1 MSVDP
6 HTHPRTALVIGATG
20 SLGAAVAKALQTHGW
35 QVRAL
40 HRDPKMARVHSMRVE
55 DIEWIAG
62 DALNGDD
69 VVAAARGVDV
79 IFHGANP
86 PRYLKWR
93 ALAMPMLAN
102 AIDAAVESGARLIF
116 PGNVYNFGPDAGPL
130 VDERANQKPIS
141 RKGVIRV
148 EMERMLQDAAYAGGR
163 SLIVRSGDFFGP
175 YATSSWFG
183 SAMIKPGKPIRVIT
197 PPGPVAVGHSWAY
210 LPDLAETI
218 ARLADIEASL
228 SPFAVFHFEGHWLEP
243 GEEMVSAI
251 RRATGK
257 PELPIKAFPWPLLYL
272 AAPFS
277 TFARE
282 LIEMRYLWNAP
293 LRLDNRKLLA
303 VLGNEPHTPLDDAM
317 AATLASFKC
326 LPF

>member
-1 MSVDP
+1 MTVGP
-6 HTHPRTALVIGATG
+6 NTHPRTALVIGATG

-40 HRDPKMARVHSMRVE
+40 HRDPTMARVHSMRVD

-69 VVAAARGVDV
+69 VAAAARGVDV

-93 ALAMPMLAN
+93 ERAMPMLAN
-102 AIDAAVESGARLIF
+102 AIDAAAENGARLIF
-116 PGNVYNFGPDAGPL
+116 PGNVYNFGPDAGPI

-141 RKGVIRV
+141 RKGAVRV
-148 EMERMLQDAAYAGGR
+148 DMERMLQDAACAGGR

-175 YATSSWFG
+175 HATSSWFG
-183 SAMIKPGKPIRVIT
+183 SAMIKPGKPILAIT
-197 PPGPVAVGHSWAY
+197 YPGRAAVGHSWAY

-218 ARLADIEASL
+218 AGLADIETRL
-228 SPFAVFHFEGHWLEP
+228 SPFEVFHFEGHWLES
-243 GEEMVSAI
+243 GMEMVSAI

-257 PELPIKAFPWPLLYL
+257 PELPIKTFPWPLLYL

-282 LIEMRYLWNAP
+282 LIEMRYLWKTS
-293 LRLDNRKLLA
+293 LRLDNRKLRA
-303 VLGNEPHTPLDDAM
+303 VLGNEPHTPLDDAV
-317 AATLASFKC
+317 AATLAAFKC
-326 LPF
+326 RPS